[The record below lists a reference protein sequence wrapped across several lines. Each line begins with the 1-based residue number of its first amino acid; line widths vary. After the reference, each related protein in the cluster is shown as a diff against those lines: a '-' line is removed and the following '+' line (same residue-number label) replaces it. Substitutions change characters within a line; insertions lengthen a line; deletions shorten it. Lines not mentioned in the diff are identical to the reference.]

1 MLKPR
6 IDARLRAQRDSAQGI
21 LDTLYVLEKMPPP
34 NEGHA
39 RALQICIEAREEE
52 LARLNRQ

>member
-6 IDARLRAQRDSAQGI
+6 IDSRLRAQRDSAQSK
-21 LDTLYVLEKMPPP
+21 LDLLYLIEKMPPA

-39 RALQICIEAREEE
+39 RALEICIEAREEE
-52 LARLNRQ
+52 VAGLNRQ

>member
-6 IDARLRAQRDSAQGI
+6 IDSRLRAQRDTAQGI
-21 LDTLYVLEKMPPP
+21 LDTLYVMEKMPPA

-39 RALQICIEAREEE
+39 KALEICIEAREEE
-52 LARLNRQ
+52 LAQLNRQ